1 MRFSVALCTCNGGA
15 YLREQLD
22 SLAAQTRLPDELVVC
37 DDASTDNTASI
48 IEHFALEVP
57 FPVRVFVNEVRLGV
71 TRNFDRAFGLCQ
83 GDLIAPADQDDV
95 WHPDKLRLIEEQ
107 FATDADV
114 GLVFTDLE
122 VVDERLQPLGHRAW
136 QSDGVEFDRGPQ
148 RLLDRGK
155 AVDVLLTRNV
165 VTGCA
170 MAFKSRF
177 RSLVCPIPLE
187 VCGLRIVHDYW
198 IAALVAAASKVR
210 YLDRPLVKYRRHG
223 NQQVGLS
230 GPRTEPDPNAWT
242 RGCRR
247 MVAYPVW
254 ADLSE
259 AIGER
264 LAGAGPPFADA
275 GIISALTQRA
285 QHARTRELVWNY
297 HYPRR
302 VLTVLGEVLR
312 LHYHR
317 FPHPDGDGYELAR
330 DLLPYRFLPRFF

>member
-15 YLREQLD
+15 YLRDQLD

-37 DDASTDNTASI
+37 DDASTDATASI
-48 IEHFALEVP
+48 VQDFATRVP
-57 FPVRVFVNEVRLGV
+57 FPVRFVVNDVRLGV

-95 WHPDKLRLIEEQ
+95 WDQDKLRLIEEQ
-107 FATDADV
+107 FAADAQV
-114 GLVFTDLE
+114 GLVFADLE

-136 QSDGVEFDRGPQ
+136 QSDGVEFDSGPK

-155 AVDVLLTRNV
+155 AVEVLLTRNV

-170 MAFKSRF
+170 MAFNSRF
-177 RSLVCPIPLE
+177 RSLICPIPSE

-198 IAALVAAASKVR
+198 IAALIAAVSKVR
-210 YLDRPLVKYRRHG
+210 FLDRPLVKYRRHG

-230 GPRTEPDPNAWT
+230 GPRAEPDPNAWL
-242 RGCRR
+242 RACRR

-264 LAGAGPPFADA
+264 LAAAGEPFADERM
-275 GIISALTQRA
+275 ISAFAQRA
-285 QHARTRELVWNY
+285 QHARTREIVWNY

-302 VLTVLGEVLR
+302 VLTVLREVLR
-312 LHYHR
+312 LHYFR

-330 DLLPYRFLPRFF
+330 DLLPYRFLPKPS